1 MSRTFHLVW
10 FPKSGMLQEKEK
22 KKKKYIKIKLVPI
35 FFFFFELLAR
45 FRISNLVYIPSYL
58 RFRLRLKYLKVRP
71 WEGTVQLALAHGFIS
86 AFVRL
91 NCHHITV
98 LSHNDP
104 PVFFITMLICH
115 TPGFL

>member
-22 KKKKYIKIKLVPI
+22 KKKIYKNKTCAH